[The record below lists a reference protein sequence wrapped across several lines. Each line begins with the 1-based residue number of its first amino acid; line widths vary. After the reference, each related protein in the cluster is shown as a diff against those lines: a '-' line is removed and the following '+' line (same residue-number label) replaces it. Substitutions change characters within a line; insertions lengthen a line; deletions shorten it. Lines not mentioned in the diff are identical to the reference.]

1 MSELIEG
8 KNWTTG
14 SYDTIDFKTM
24 MDIIRS
30 YIDKGSKIFV
40 GSDSFISQNK
50 VCFAS
55 TICLHGSMLGSRYF
69 FYKEKE
75 NSSKYINL
83 VSRITEETRRSIE
96 LAELLFMKYDLD
108 PVNIEIHIDVS
119 PFHAKNDTSR
129 FSDMLKGYVS
139 GYGFECKVKPDAWAS
154 QSVADKHSK

>member
-1 MSELIEG
+1 MSVED
-8 KNWTTG
+8 KRWTTG
-14 SYDTIDFKTM
+14 SDKIVPFENLISIVK
-24 MDIIRS
+24 S
-30 YIDKGSKIFV
+30 YVESGSKIFV
-40 GSDSFISQNK
+40 GSDSFISKGK

-55 TICLHGSMLGSRYF
+55 TICLHGSRLGSRYF

-96 LAELLFMKYDLD
+96 LAELLFIKHDLD
-108 PVNIEIHIDVS
+108 PAIMEVHIDVS
-119 PFHAKNDTSR
+119 PFHAKNGTSK

-139 GYGFECKVKPDAWAS
+139 GHGFECKIKPNAWAS